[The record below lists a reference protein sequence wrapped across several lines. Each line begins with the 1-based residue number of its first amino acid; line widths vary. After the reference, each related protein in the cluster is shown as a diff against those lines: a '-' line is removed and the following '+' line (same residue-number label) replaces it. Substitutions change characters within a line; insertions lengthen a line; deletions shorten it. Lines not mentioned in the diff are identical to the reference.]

1 MNPVKDLPPGKK
13 VPEDLYVVVEIP
25 MGSNVKYEIDE
36 ETGVVMVDRIL
47 FTAMFYP
54 FNYGIVPKTL
64 MPDGDPM
71 DVLVVSHEPLMPG
84 TVVRVRPVGVLE
96 MEDEEGIDHKL
107 IAVPVDKV
115 DPTFSEVRDV
125 NDLPK
130 ATLDRIRHFFEHYK
144 ELEPGKWTRVRGFHG
159 VEEALRMVS
168 EAVQRFGKEG
178 Q

>member
-1 MNPVKDLPPGKK
+1 MNPFKELPAGKK

-36 ETGVVMVDRIL
+36 ETGVVMVDRVL

-54 FNYGIVPKTL
+54 FNYGTVPKTL
-64 MPDGDPM
+64 MPDGDPL
-71 DVLVVSHEPLMPG
+71 DVLVVSREPLMPG

-96 MEDEEGIDHKL
+96 MEDEEGVDHKL

-115 DPTFSEVRDV
+115 DPTYSEVRDV

-130 ATLDRIRHFFEHYK
+130 AVLDRIRHFFEHYK

-159 VEEALRMVS
+159 VEEAFRMAS
-168 EAVQRFGKEG
+168 EAVERFEKEG
-178 Q
+178 G

>member
-1 MNPVKDLPPGKK
+1 MNPVRELPPGKK

-84 TVVRVRPVGVLE
+84 AVVRVRPVGVLE
-96 MEDEEGIDHKL
+96 MEDEEGVDHKV

-115 DPTFSEVRDV
+115 DPRFSEVRDV
-125 NDLPK
+125 KDLPK
-130 ATLDRIRHFFEHYK
+130 AVLDRIKHFFEHYK
-144 ELEPGKWTRVRGFHG
+144 ELEPGKWTRVREFHG
-159 VEEALRMVS
+159 VEEAMRMAS
-168 EAVQRFGKEG
+168 EAVERFKEG
-178 Q
+178 RG